1 MVRNKQY
8 SINLATYSPFLSVS
22 GMSSF
27 ICMFYLEGMLDFI
40 LYWTSDFYGGL
51 IGVMYYVILQGE
63 LLTSSFSLHLRWPT
77 AISFIR
83 GECNS
88 CHGRTCTSII
98 AHLISMLASDG
109 RYTGS
114 RIHDAH
120 TLVRWKARPILYSIL
135 DSWLFLIS
143 SIQRVLQSVLCVRM
157 LLHIR
162 QVGQNHTIDTW
173 TPVPSATSLDLPSSN
188 P

>member
-1 MVRNKQY
+1 M
-8 SINLATYSPFLSVS
+8 IF
-22 GMSSF
+22 M
-27 ICMFYLEGMLDFI
+27 
-40 LYWTSDFYGGL
+40 GGL

-63 LLTSSFSLHLRWPT
+63 LLTSNFSSHLCWPT

-83 GECNS
+83 GERNS

-135 DSWLFLIS
+135 DFWLFWFLVSNEYYSLFCVFGCSCTFAKSFKITPLTPGRPFLRQQAYLTCLIETYNHS
-143 SIQRVLQSVLCVRM
+143 T
-157 LLHIR
+157 LHKDNR
-162 QVGQNHTIDTW
+162 TRCYAW
-173 TPVPSATSLDLPSSN
+173 TCI
-188 P
+188 